1 MNPEIDSA
9 GDSLREAIIL
19 VDDYRQTFEMNS
31 IARATVEQVLSLL
44 LNVQRQLDSEAGG
57 KKVAA
62 NS

>member
-9 GDSLREAIIL
+9 GDSLREAITL

-44 LNVQRQLDSEAGG
+44 LNVQRQLNSET
-57 KKVAA
+57 KTAA
-62 NS
+62 NT

>member
-9 GDSLREAIIL
+9 GDSLREAITL
-19 VDDYRQTFEMNS
+19 VNDYRQTFELTS
-31 IARATVEQVLSLL
+31 IASATIEHVLWLL